1 MSRGNPEAQERRR
14 LIGSSSVL
22 AFEIDAEGG
31 VLWASDFLADILEKN
46 AESFEDSEM
55 EDLVSLLLAPEYQ
68 IQAENS
74 IYRVMQE
81 VDASAKFKGGL
92 KSRLRDIYEF
102 NVSPTSGRGVFV
114 IGTKLEGEAEYSA
127 NFEEVREAQAQLKE
141 EKDRLEVLYK
151 VSQALQSNLDPSL
164 VALQGLK
171 SLLFATKSDS
181 GMVFFYDDKSDRFEI
196 AAIHGI
202 PEIFLSKIEKL
213 INGQSIARKAI
224 GTRLPAKVDNIQDD
238 ERAVIKEAKIDG
250 LKSAIVCPLF
260 VGDRHL
266 GSLAIFRKEIQAYHD
281 SDMSLVA
288 AAASQIA
295 AATFQAELYA
305 AEKKQAGYFAALYRM
320 SHELS
325 GHMNPKDLAQRAFH
339 IINRELA
346 CKRMWLGTL
355 NEQGT
360 HLIGQAGFGPGVR
373 KNIINTKIEIRR
385 DRSDL
390 LGGCLNRREPLIVS
404 NQDWN
409 GCPHLRSLVEKLN
422 LESCAIIPIVSM
434 AQTVG
439 LLVVEP
445 VVSAGFFNQQKLSFL
460 GSMANEIAVVLLAT
474 KFQNKVAETD
484 KMRMAG
490 LFASAVAHN
499 FNNMLQV
506 ILGQASL
513 IEMQEDLSKS
523 ANEAAS
529 LIRSAALRGAN
540 LVKQLLSYAA
550 SESAKAEILS
560 TRELIDGARE
570 LYRAI
575 LGSNI
580 QLRISY
586 SGEFLNVKAERGQ
599 LQQVIS
605 NILLNAKEAMA
616 ENMGEVSIGVSATS
630 ISPGEVD
637 PDLVPGRYVRI
648 DIRDNG
654 VGMSEDVRA
663 RCFEPFFTTK
673 NIDPSTGIGVSGSG
687 LGLSTVYS
695 IIKKSAGTIVVES
708 LEGQG
713 STFSIYLPEFSAQ
726 GESDIESVI
735 EGKNTQ
741 EIEEKYASSYKSL
754 ERRPSKQ
761 ELN

>member
-1 MSRGNPEAQERRR
+1 MSATNPEAQERRR
-14 LIGSSSVL
+14 LIGSSAVL
-22 AFEIDAEGG
+22 AFELDAEGG
-31 VLWASDFLADILEKN
+31 IIWVSDFLAAAVNK
-46 AESFEDSEM
+46 ASESFVGSEM
-55 EDLVSLLLAPEYQ
+55 EDVVSLLLAPEHQ
-68 IQAENS
+68 ILAENS

-92 KSRLRDIYEF
+92 KSGLRDVYEF
-102 NVSPTSGRGVFV
+102 NVAPTNCRGVFV
-114 IGTKLEGEAEYSA
+114 IGTKLEGEREYSA
-127 NFEEVREAQAQLKE
+127 NFEEVKEAQAQLKE
-141 EKDRLEVLYK
+141 EKERLEVLYK

-171 SLLFATKSDS
+171 SLLSATKSDS

-202 PEIFLSKIEKL
+202 PENFLSKIEKL

-325 GHMNPKDLAQRAFH
+325 GHMNARDLAQRAFH

-373 KNIINTKIEIRR
+373 KSIINTKIEVRR
-385 DRSDL
+385 DSGDM
-390 LGGCLNRREPLIVS
+390 LGACLTRREPIIVS
-404 NQDWN
+404 ANDWN
-409 GCPHLRSLVEKLN
+409 GCPQLRSLVERLN
-422 LESCAIIPIVSM
+422 IESCAIIPIVSM
-434 AQTVG
+434 AQSVG
-439 LLVVEP
+439 ILVVEP

-474 KFQNKVAETD
+474 KFQNKVAETE

-550 SESAKAEILS
+550 SDSAKTETIS
-560 TRELIDGARE
+560 TRDLIDGSRE
-570 LYRAI
+570 LYKAI

-586 SGEFLNVKAERGQ
+586 NGELLNVRAERGQ

-605 NILLNAKEAMA
+605 NILLNAKEAMSDSI
-616 ENMGEVSIGVSATS
+616 GEVSIEVTSTS
-630 ISPGEVD
+630 INPGEVD
-637 PDLVPGRYVRI
+637 PDLIPGKYVRI

-654 VGMSEDVRA
+654 AGMSEDVRA

-695 IIKKSAGTIVVES
+695 IIKKSAGTITVES
-708 LEGQG
+708 IEGQG

-726 GESDIESVI
+726 QQSDIETVSDYDRI
-735 EGKNTQ
+735 DEA
-741 EIEEKYASSYKSL
+741 EEKFATQKTW